1 MTKISLNLSKVV
13 EICGPYL
20 DKEEEAKIT
29 SLGSRKCINRVFDL
43 MGVEYDEQ
51 PVLAEQKDEATER
64 AKGKQPAS
72 MKDKK
77 AAKAKG
83 PRPVARK
90 RKASEPGDVRL
101 GRELAKPS
109 KKSRQKFTLGGL
121 DRGSGAADEEGVR
134 RDF

>member
-1 MTKISLNLSKVV
+1 
-13 EICGPYL
+13 
-20 DKEEEAKIT
+20 
-29 SLGSRKCINRVFDL
+29 
-43 MGVEYDEQ
+43 
-51 PVLAEQKDEATER
+51 LAEQKDEATER

-109 KKSRQKFTLGGL
+109 KKSQKFTLGGL